1 MQRFMLYAKIHR
13 ATVTQADLHYVGSL
27 TVDRDLLDAAGLLP
41 GEQVDVVDIDNGNR
55 LTTYVIEG
63 ERGSGI
69 ICINGAAARLVSPGD
84 KVIVIAYA
92 AMDDAEARTFEPQV
106 VFVDDD
112 NRIVEVGH
120 DAGDVPAGFGLRT
133 SAVPRG
139 HEHVGGGHEQVG
151 ATRG

>member
-13 ATVTQADLHYVGSL
+13 ATVTQADLHDVVSL

-41 GEQVDVVDIDNGNR
+41 GERVDVVDIDNGNR

-63 ERGSGI
+63 ERGSGTL
-69 ICINGAAARLVSPGD
+69 CINGAAARLIAPGD

-92 AMDDAEARTFEPQV
+92 AMDDAEARTFEPHV
-106 VFVDDD
+106 VFVDEH
-112 NRIVEVGH
+112 NRVVEVGH
-120 DAGDVPAGFGLRT
+120 DAGQVSDGYGLLT

-139 HEHVGGGHEQVG
+139 
-151 ATRG
+151 

>member
-41 GEQVDVVDIDNGNR
+41 GEQVDVVDIDNGSR

-84 KVIVIAYA
+84 KVIIIAYA

-133 SAVPRG
+133 SAVRRG
-139 HEHVGGGHEQVG
+139 NDHVGGDEHAG
-151 ATRG
+151 AARG

>member
-1 MQRFMLYAKIHR
+1 MLYAKIHR

-41 GEQVDVVDIDNGNR
+41 GERVDVVDIDNGNR

-63 ERGSGI
+63 ERGSGTL
-69 ICINGAAARLVSPGD
+69 CINGAAARLVAPGD

-92 AMDDAEARTFEPQV
+92 AMDDAEARTFEPHV
-106 VFVDDD
+106 VFVDEH
-112 NRIVEVGH
+112 NRVVEVGH
-120 DAGDVPAGFGLRT
+120 DAGQVPDGHGLLT

-139 HEHVGGGHEQVG
+139 
-151 ATRG
+151 